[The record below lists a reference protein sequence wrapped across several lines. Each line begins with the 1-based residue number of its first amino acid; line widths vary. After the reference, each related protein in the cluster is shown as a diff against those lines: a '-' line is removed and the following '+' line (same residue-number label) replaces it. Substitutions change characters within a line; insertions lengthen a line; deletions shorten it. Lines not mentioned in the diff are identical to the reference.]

1 MVSPLATRRSPPRRA
16 VPALG
21 VALAVVALAA
31 PACSRSDASTFGLAS
46 LTGAGAPG
54 AAAPAPAVDVAP
66 PAPAP
71 APSDAPPA
79 CPDGMLLVEGQACD
93 DVEHTCLRWLDPP
106 TSRYA
111 HFRCAEYGPARCR
124 GSRRRLRFCIDRG
137 ERAPAPGALP
147 ENHQSF
153 RSARALCAASG
164 ARLCKESEW
173 VFACEGEEMRP
184 YPYGFRRDS
193 AACNVDRTEGLGR
206 SGRLVD
212 HRARPDDHPGCASPF
227 GVLDL
232 AGNLEEW
239 VEADA
244 PKAGYRNVMKGSWW
258 IPSRHACRQYQIG
271 HDTAYEG
278 TETGARCC
286 RDADLR
292 PSPCA

>member
-1 MVSPLATRRSPPRRA
+1 
-16 VPALG
+16 
-21 VALAVVALAA
+21 
-31 PACSRSDASTFGLAS
+31 
-46 LTGAGAPG
+46 
-54 AAAPAPAVDVAP
+54 
-66 PAPAP
+66 
-71 APSDAPPA
+71 
-79 CPDGMLLVEGQACD
+79 MLLVEGQACE
-93 DVEHTCLRWLDPP
+93 DVELHLPPLARPADEPLRPLPLC
-106 TSRYA
+106 RI
-111 HFRCAEYGPARCR
+111 RARAGR
-124 GSRRRLRFCIDRG
+124 GARRQLRFCIDRG

-147 ENHQSF
+147 ENHR
-153 RSARALCAASG
+153 RSAAPALCAASG